1 MLGATLGSAFVTME
15 ALGAA
20 LGSAFVSEEE
30 LGAALWGG
38 LAGWAQWVLIL
49 LRERRKMLTGKQ
61 RSYLKAL
68 GQKID
73 PSVYIGKQGITE
85 NVLKEMEV
93 GYENRELVKVKLQE
107 GCLLDT
113 KEAAN
118 EVAEATGAEF
128 VQAIGRRFVLY
139 KESKENKQIELP
151 RK

>member
-1 MLGATLGSAFVTME
+1 
-15 ALGAA
+15 
-20 LGSAFVSEEE
+20 
-30 LGAALWGG
+30 
-38 LAGWAQWVLIL
+38 
-49 LRERRKMLTGKQ
+49 MLTGKQ

-139 KESKENKQIELP
+139 KESKENKQIILP